1 MIDRRYSE
9 VVEIRGHI
17 IDSMILPT
25 IMDEIMDRG
34 GDFDVQVFQIGRRKD
49 EPSYARLEIRASSPD
64 ELEALV
70 DRVGRLGA
78 SAVQAS
84 PARTESAPADGVF
97 PEGFYSTTNLTTYV
111 FLGDS
116 WVPVAFPE
124 MDCAI
129 LIEAGAR
136 SVRCIPIN
144 EVRAGDQIVVGHD
157 GVRVAPLER
166 PRHQPPVFAFMGS
179 NVSSEKPNPRLIEEI
194 AKRMH
199 DLRAAGEKILIVG
212 GPVLVHTGT
221 QAQMTWLIE
230 HGYAQALF
238 AGNGLA
244 THDIESALYGTSLGI
259 SLHDGIPMEGGHEHH
274 LRAINVIRRAGG
286 IRQAVEQGVLKTGV
300 MQACVR
306 HGVEFVLAG
315 SIRDDGPLPDV
326 ITDTQ
331 LAQSEMRRIV
341 RSGVKLTLI
350 LASMLHGIAT
360 GNLLPADV
368 TTICVDIEP
377 AVVTKLS
384 DRGTFQNIS
393 VVADVGSFLR
403 ELVQALQRQ
412 EVTVIEPNVARAVG
426 GH

>member
-1 MIDRRYSE
+1 MIERPFSE

-34 GDFDVQVFQIGRRKD
+34 GDFDVLAFEIGRRKD
-49 EPSYARLEIRASSPD
+49 EPSYARIEIRASSQE

-78 SAVQAS
+78 SAVQVS
-84 PARTESAPADGVF
+84 PARTEPAPADGVF
-97 PEGFYSTTNLTTYV
+97 PDDFYSTTNLQTDVYLDGT
-111 FLGDS
+111 
-116 WVPVAFPE
+116 WTRVAFPE
-124 MDCAI
+124 MDCGIVIDA
-129 LIEAGAR
+129 ASRTAR
-136 SVRCIPIN
+136 CVPIN
-144 EVRAGDQIVVGHD
+144 EVRAGDSIVVGHE
-157 GVRVAPLER
+157 GVRVIPLER

-179 NVSSEKPNPRLIEEI
+179 NVSPEKPNPRLIQEI

-199 DLRAAGEKILIVG
+199 ELREAGDKILIVG

-221 QAQMTWLIE
+221 QAQITWLVE
-230 HGYAQALF
+230 HGYVQALF

-259 SLHDGIPMEGGHEHH
+259 SLQDGIPMEGGHEHH
-274 LRAINVIRRAGG
+274 LRAINVVRRAGG
-286 IRQAVEQGVLKTGV
+286 IRQTVEQGILKKGI
-300 MQACVR
+300 MHACVR
-306 HGVEFVLAG
+306 HGVEVVLAG

-331 LAQSEMRRIV
+331 VAQSEMRRIV

-368 TTICVDIEP
+368 TTVCVDIEP

-403 ELVQALQRQ
+403 ELVQDLQRQ
-412 EVTVIEPNVARAVG
+412 ERDAEA
-426 GH
+426 

>member
-1 MIDRRYSE
+1 MQDRPFSE

-34 GDFDVQVFQIGRRKD
+34 GDFDVQAFEIGRRKD
-49 EPSYARLEIRASSPD
+49 EPSYARLEIRAGSRE

-84 PARTESAPADGVF
+84 QARTEPAPADGVF
-97 PEGFYSTTNLTTYV
+97 PENFYSTTNLRTDV
-111 FLGDS
+111 FLDET

-124 MDCAI
+124 MDCGI
-129 LIEAGAR
+129 LIDAQAR
-136 SVRCIPIN
+136 AASCVPIN
-144 EVRAGDQIVVGHD
+144 QVHAGDPIVVGHD
-157 GVRVAPLER
+157 GVRVIPLER

-179 NVSSEKPNPRLIEEI
+179 NVSAEKPNPRLIHEI
-194 AKRMH
+194 ARRMH
-199 DLRAAGEKILIVG
+199 DLRQAGEKILIVG

-221 QAQMTWLIE
+221 QAQITWLIE
-230 HGYAQALF
+230 HGYVQALF

-259 SLHDGIPMEGGHEHH
+259 SLQDGIPMEGGHEHH
-274 LRAINVIRRAGG
+274 LRAINTVRRAGG
-286 IRQAVEQGVLKTGV
+286 IRRAVEQGVLTSGV
-300 MQACVR
+300 MHACIKLN
-306 HGVEFVLAG
+306 VEVVLAG

-326 ITDTQ
+326 LTDTQ
-331 LAQSEMRRIV
+331 VAQAEMRRIV

-360 GNLLPADV
+360 GNLLPAEV
-368 TTICVDIEP
+368 TTVCVDIEP

-403 ELVQALQRQ
+403 ELVQDLQSQ
-412 EVTVIEPNVARAVG
+412 ET
-426 GH
+426 

>member
-1 MIDRRYSE
+1 MIDRPYSE

-17 IDSMILPT
+17 IDSMILPQ

-34 GDFDVQVFQIGRRKD
+34 GDFDVQTFEIGRRKD
-49 EPSYARLEIRASSPD
+49 EPSYARLEIRASSPE

-78 SAVQAS
+78 TAIQAS
-84 PARTESAPADGVF
+84 PARTEPAPANGVF
-97 PEGFYSTTNLTTYV
+97 PEEFYSTTNLNTNV
-111 FLGDS
+111 FLDGN

-124 MDCAI
+124 MDCGIFIDPAK
-129 LIEAGAR
+129 R
-136 SVRCIPIN
+136 SARCIPIN
-144 EVRAGDQIVVGHD
+144 EVRAGDPIVVGHD
-157 GVRVAPLER
+157 GVRVIPLER

-179 NVSSEKPNPRLIEEI
+179 NVSAEKPNPRLIGEI
-194 AKRMH
+194 AHRMH
-199 DLRAAGEKILIVG
+199 DLREAGEKILIVS

-221 QAQMTWLIE
+221 QAQMTWLVE
-230 HGYAQALF
+230 HGYVQALF

-244 THDIESALYGTSLGI
+244 THDIESALFGTSLGI
-259 SLHDGIPMEGGHEHH
+259 SLQDGIPMEGGHEHH
-274 LRAINVIRRAGG
+274 LRAINAVRRAGG
-286 IRQAVEQGVLKTGV
+286 IRRAVELGILQSGI
-300 MQACVR
+300 MHACIQR
-306 HGVEFVLAG
+306 GVEVVLAG

-326 ITDTQ
+326 LTDTQ
-331 LAQSEMRRIV
+331 VAQAEMRRIV

-368 TTICVDIEP
+368 TTVCVDIEP

-403 ELVQALQRQ
+403 ELVQALQQYEERAP
-412 EVTVIEPNVARAVG
+412 ELAR
-426 GH
+426 

>member
-1 MIDRRYSE
+1 MIERPFSE

-34 GDFDVQVFQIGRRKD
+34 GDFDVQVFEIGRRKD
-49 EPSYARLEIRASSPD
+49 EPSYARIEIRAGSRE
-64 ELEALV
+64 ELEALI

-84 PARTESAPADGVF
+84 PVRTEQAPTDGVF
-97 PEGFYSTTNLTTYV
+97 PEEFYSTTNLHTQVNLDGT
-111 FLGDS
+111 
-116 WVPVAFPE
+116 WRPVAFPE
-124 MDCAI
+124 MDCGI
-129 LIEAGAR
+129 LIDAASRTAR
-136 SVRCIPIN
+136 CVPIN
-144 EVRAGDQIVVGHD
+144 EVRAGDPIVVGHD
-157 GVRVAPLER
+157 GVRVIPLER

-179 NVSSEKPNPRLIEEI
+179 NVSPEKPNPRLIHEI
-194 AKRMH
+194 ARRMH
-199 DLRAAGEKILIVG
+199 DLRQAGDKILIVG

-221 QAQMTWLIE
+221 QAQVTWLIE
-230 HGYAQALF
+230 HGYVQALF

-244 THDIESALYGTSLGI
+244 THDIESTLYGTSLGI
-259 SLHDGIPMEGGHEHH
+259 SLQDGIPMEGGHEHH
-274 LRAINVIRRAGG
+274 LRAINVVRRAGG
-286 IRQAVEQGVLKTGV
+286 IRQAVEQGILKAGI
-300 MQACVR
+300 MHACVTR
-306 HGVEFVLAG
+306 GVEVVLAG

-326 ITDTQ
+326 LTDTQ
-331 LAQSEMRRIV
+331 VAQSEMRRIV

-360 GNLLPADV
+360 GNLLPAEV
-368 TTICVDIEP
+368 TTVCVDIEP

-403 ELVQALQRQ
+403 ELVQDLQSQ
-412 EVTVIEPNVARAVG
+412 ET
-426 GH
+426 